1 MDDLASLAVEQ
12 GRKKENGVI
21 NAIGPETFR
30 YRSLVKT
37 IGTAIGASRM
47 LVSMPPWLGYGIAQI
62 IGRLVG
68 DVIITKS
75 EIRGLMDDLL
85 YVDTPPT
92 GKTVLSDWARQHASS
107 LGRHYASEMRRRLDR
122 RMDYRPR

>member
-1 MDDLASLAVEQ
+1 M
-12 GRKKENGVI
+12 
-21 NAIGPETFR
+21 T
-30 YRSLVKT
+30 
-37 IGTAIGASRM
+37 TAIGASRM

-75 EIRGLMDDLL
+75 EIRGLMDELL

-92 GKTVLSDWARQHASS
+92 GKTSLSVWAREHAST

-122 RMDYRPR
+122 RMDYQPG